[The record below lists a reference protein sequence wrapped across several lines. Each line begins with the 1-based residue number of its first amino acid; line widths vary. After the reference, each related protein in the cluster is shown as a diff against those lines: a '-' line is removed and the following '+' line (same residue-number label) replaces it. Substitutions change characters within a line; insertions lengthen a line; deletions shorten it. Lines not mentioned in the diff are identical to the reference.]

1 MFFNHWKHKAALAPG
16 HYGPAVDGIWP
27 AALVSPLLGLT
38 QRMRKRGQASEQHPG
53 LCSHCIDLN
62 RSHGH
67 PKHKEGWW
75 VEDEGEPSKKWQWV
89 WMNTEASVLTCEEH
103 TQKCALPALDLDT
116 GLHTLPPE
124 DEAGG
129 TPLQRIFPGASRQ
142 TDPLLPGHGLP
153 PASASGTAPFDL
165 RACALSATLQITPR
179 LKIRWH
185 YKLNLIKVGYSS
197 MPFCLLFISRV
208 SSAHVRKSCS
218 PPCKSMEESHRITSQ

>member
-1 MFFNHWKHKAALAPG
+1 MEASGGWHLARSFG
-16 HYGPAVDGIWP
+16 Q
-27 AALVSPLLGLT
+27 PLLGLT

-89 WMNTEASVLTCEEH
+89 WMNTGEPLYLPANTH
-103 TQKCALPALDLDT
+103 TEVCALPALDLDT

-129 TPLQRIFPGASRQ
+129 TPLQEIFPGASSRL
-142 TDPLLPGHGLP
+142 TLSLPGTWP
-153 PASASGTAPFDL
+153 PSCLSLWHL
-165 RACALSATLQITPR
+165 RLFWPEAFSHTATLQITPR

>member
-1 MFFNHWKHKAALAPG
+1 MEN
-16 HYGPAVDGIWP
+16 
-27 AALVSPLLGLT
+27 
-38 QRMRKRGQASEQHPG
+38 
-53 LCSHCIDLN
+53 
-62 RSHGH
+62 
-67 PKHKEGWW
+67 
-75 VEDEGEPSKKWQWV
+75 EGESSKKWEWV
-89 WMNTEASVLTCEEH
+89 WMNTGEPLYLPVNTH
-103 TQKCALPALDLDT
+103 TEVCVLPALDLDT

-129 TPLQRIFPGASRQ
+129 TPLQEIFPGASSRL
-142 TDPLLPGHGLP
+142 TLSLPGTRP
-153 PASASGTAPFDL
+153 PF
-165 RACALSATLQITPR
+165 CLSLWHLHLFWPEAFSHTSTLQITPS